1 MIDAEHDLPL
11 TRQADL
17 LDISRSTIYYEAA
30 GPSERDLEI
39 MREIDRL
46 HMDYPYMGARMLR
59 DTLRLAGYRIGRR
72 HVARLMRVMGIEA
85 LYRKKSTSRRNPEHT
100 VFPYL
105 LRDVVIEKPNH
116 AWCADITYIPMERGF
131 VYLFAVMDWATRRIL
146 AWRISNSL
154 ATEFCIDAVE
164 EAIEKYGPPQI
175 FNTDQ
180 GVQFTSGDF
189 VRLIREQHGIAL
201 SMDGKGCWRDN
212 VMIERFWRSLKYE
225 EVCLHA
231 YDGVSSAKTGVGK
244 YVDFYNSSRPHSA
257 LDGRTPDAVYFT
269 QAPTTIAA

>member
-105 LRDVVIEKPNH
+105 LRDVVIEKPND
-116 AWCADITYIPMERGF
+116 AWCADITYLPTERGF

-154 ATEFCIDAVE
+154 ATDFCIDAVE

-189 VRLIREQHGIAL
+189 VRLICEQHGIAL

-225 EVCLHA
+225 EVYLHG

-244 YVDFYNSSRPHSA
+244 SVDFYNSSRPHSA

>member
-17 LDISRSTIYYEAA
+17 LGISRSTIYYEAA

-59 DTLRLAGYRIGRR
+59 DTLRLAGFRLGRR

-116 AWCADITYIPMERGF
+116 AWCADIMYIPMERGF

-146 AWRISNSL
+146 AWRIS
-154 ATEFCIDAVE
+154 
-164 EAIEKYGPPQI
+164 
-175 FNTDQ
+175 
-180 GVQFTSGDF
+180 
-189 VRLIREQHGIAL
+189 
-201 SMDGKGCWRDN
+201 
-212 VMIERFWRSLKYE
+212 IERISRSILSCFFSRRKRE
-225 EVCLHA
+225 SSMRSSLVRPSLRRPASRSTCLIQLRTGCRA
-231 YDGVSSAKTGVGK
+231 RPKSVASSSGCRPQRASSTT
-244 YVDFYNSSRPHSA
+244 FCRNS
-257 LDGRTPDAVYFT
+257 GG
-269 QAPTTIAA
+269 